1 MSADFLTKD
10 ELAKQRQRNVE
21 NAAKGVSEFYIELG
35 PKFGR
40 ALFFACM
47 TVWASG
53 PVVTTA
59 RLNNDVRRHI
69 ISAWAFRENIAGVL
83 LKKHQFEFTAIYLQ
97 TPTLAFKLMDKADL
111 WIDFQ
116 EIKKS
121 LVLCVLI

>member
-1 MSADFLTKD
+1 MSAAFLTKSQK
-10 ELAKQRQRNVE
+10 AKQRERAIE
-21 NAAKGVSEFYIELG
+21 NAAKGVSDFYLELG

-47 TVWASG
+47 RTWGSG

-69 ISAWAFRENIAGVL
+69 IDAWKYRADIAGVL

-97 TPTLAFKLMDKADL
+97 TPNLAFKLTDKADL
-111 WIDFQ
+111 WIDFR
-116 EIKKS
+116 EVRKE
-121 LVLCVLI
+121 LEL

>member
-10 ELAKQRQRNVE
+10 QLEQQRKRSVE
-21 NAAKGVSEFYIELG
+21 NAAQGVSDYYIELG

-40 ALFFACM
+40 ALFFASM
-47 TVWASG
+47 RTWGAG

-59 RLNNDVRRHI
+59 RLNNSIKPHI

-97 TPTLAFKLMDKADL
+97 TPNLAFKLMDRADS
-111 WIDFQ
+111 WIDFK
-116 EIKKS
+116 EIKKE
-121 LVLCVLI
+121 LGQ